1 MSETHWNVADV
12 EPNFNPNFF
21 IKIDN
26 EIKNKLTA
34 LKFYK
39 SQIKKNSPRSIDAI
53 ELLQDLEVKMDVD
66 MQKPLKLLEYLCNNQ
81 IKFFKNKI
89 YFEIEAINK
98 YLCT

>member
-53 ELLQDLEVKMDVD
+53 EALARFRGSQNGCRYAEA
-66 MQKPLKLLEYLCNNQ
+66 
-81 IKFFKNKI
+81 FKVVRI
-89 YFEIEAINK
+89 
-98 YLCT
+98 LV